1 MLQLPWQKVNMGEWP
16 VEATAQGAELS
27 VASRT
32 KRTSKPATSRKQ
44 EPQLYNHKEMASTP
58 KPHMRIS
65 ADTLFQPAETLSRE
79 SVLITSKH

>member
-32 KRTSKPATSRKQ
+32 KRTSKPATSRKTRTSTLQ
-44 EPQLYNHKEMASTP
+44 PQGNGFYPQA
-58 KPHMRIS
+58 PH
-65 ADTLFQPAETLSRE
+65 ENLS
-79 SVLITSKH
+79 